1 MGPVNIVIVTEQGPT
16 CPRLS
21 VYSHVIHRHTKV
33 RLKSG
38 GIFTKQRPLV
48 LILLITPQLVGF
60 ACQLGSMIVLDHV
73 YIMCVC
79 VCVCVYAPQ
88 CLVLEVHKLEMH

>member
-60 ACQLGSMIVLDHV
+60 ACQLGST
-73 YIMCVC
+73 IMCILCVC

-88 CLVLEVHKLEMH
+88 CLVLEVHKLETH